1 VRWWHVQEE
10 VIMAKSPDEIVAEIE
25 RRQNKEDLELPSR
38 AAKAVSKIANK
49 PAPEGSTPSPENPA
63 PGMKKG
69 GKVKSASSRADGCC
83 IRGKTK
89 A

>member
-1 VRWWHVQEE
+1 
-10 VIMAKSPDEIVAEIE
+10 MAKSPDEIVAEIE

-49 PAPEGSTPSPENPA
+49 QAPEGSIPTPDSPA

-69 GKVKSASSRADGCC
+69 GKASASKRADGCC
-83 IRGKTK
+83 IRGKTR